1 MTVEKKLITRYI
13 ATYIQD
19 ENPNTGDWCG
29 DPEAIVL
36 CDEDGETLY
45 GDTYSEM
52 YSLCNDDAE
61 FFMNNS
67 PVAEERG
74 YHIIESKNGM
84 RIVDNEDYPIC
95 IYNIHELQIPVY
107 EEVK

>member
-1 MTVEKKLITRYI
+1 MEKKLVTRYI

-19 ENPNTGDWCG
+19 ANPSTGEWAG
-29 DPEAIVL
+29 DLEAVAL
-36 CDEDGETLY
+36 CDEEGETLY

-61 FFMNNS
+61 FFMNNT

-84 RIVDNEDYPIC
+84 KIVDDENYPILT
-95 IYNIHELQIPVY
+95 YNIHELQIPVGV
-107 EEVK
+107 EVK

>member
-1 MTVEKKLITRYI
+1 MEKKLITRFI

-19 ENPNTGDWCG
+19 ENPNTGNWAG

-36 CDEDGETLY
+36 CNEDGETLY

-61 FFMNNS
+61 IFVMNT
-67 PVAEERG
+67 PIAEERG
-74 YHIIESKNGM
+74 YHIIESKNGLKV
-84 RIVDNEDYPIC
+84 VDDEDYPIC
-95 IYNIHELQIPVY
+95 TYNIHELQIPICV
-107 EEVK
+107 EVK